1 MLQMKTQNITGK
13 CTSTSYNDYV
23 YPQEGDSTYERDGDA
38 CRKFW
43 IKPLTET
50 DLGMAQAFFD
60 PKKRPIETQTIYIY
74 LYFSRAT
81 LNETFTAKHDG
92 VLPRTP

>member
-13 CTSTSYNDYV
+13 STSTSYNDCV

-38 CRKFW
+38 CRKVW
-43 IKPLTET
+43 IKPLKET
-50 DLGMAQAFFD
+50 DLGVAQAFFD

-74 LYFSRAT
+74 IYIFR
-81 LNETFTAKHDG
+81 
-92 VLPRTP
+92 VQP